1 MSNFG
6 AAGLMD
12 ELRDRLQASLGA
24 SFTIERELT
33 GGGMSRVF
41 VAHET
46 SLGRD
51 VVVKVLSPDLA
62 GLNIERFRREVMV
75 AAKLQHPHI
84 VPVHA
89 AGETQGIPYY
99 TMPFIEGESLRSRL
113 AAGERFSVAE
123 TISILHDVIDALAYA
138 HERGVVH
145 RDIKPDNILMSRQH
159 AVVTD
164 FGVAKALSDAD
175 VRGYPRPGAHTTE
188 TGKGIAIG
196 TPAYMAPEQAA
207 GDPSTDHRADVYA
220 FGVLA
225 YELLAG
231 APPFSGRAR
240 HEVLAAHLAERPT
253 PIAQLRS
260 DVTPA
265 LAGLIMRCLEKR
277 PADRPQ
283 TAADVRQALESLV
296 TPGEGTVVSLGTRR
310 DTRSIAKTVLG
321 TLGTAAVVGFALYMA
336 WPRTPPVD
344 ETVVAIAPFRITG
357 ADPSLRYLREGMLDL
372 LATKLTGDGGPR
384 SADPRALL
392 SAWRRVAGSDTAD
405 LLRAEALDV
414 AEELG
419 AGQLLQGDIGGTP
432 DRLVLNASLVRV
444 RDGRAQAQASVTGPA
459 DSLAQLVDQLTARL
473 LALGAGQAERLS
485 SLTSTSL
492 PALRAFLNAQTHY
505 RKAHYRLAAT
515 EYDRALA
522 TDSTFALAA
531 LGLAQASGWYGDPS
545 TRLRGMTVAWQYR
558 DRLSA
563 RDRALL
569 DATIGPNF
577 PGVSSFAELHAARQ
591 RYLALSPDRPEAW
604 FELGD
609 GLFHFG
615 MMLDIP
621 DAHARAAEALRRAI
635 ALDSAFSPAIEHLTM
650 LEARSGDTAAVRRLG
665 EMYLR
670 LDSTSENASG
680 VRWRMAVALDDRR
693 LRQTL
698 DERWEAMSEVSLHTI
713 RHISQLDGLPLADVV
728 ASLQASMAKE
738 LTRPERM
745 AVLMTAHDLALNTGH
760 PDRAVAA
767 MVEWQNLAQAPRTRL
782 REHVRDAL
790 FWDGDTTAAI
800 AAIREITRTTSAP
813 IPADS
818 AYRLGYYVDLALLE
832 LWKLIARED
841 SSTTRRTL
849 ATLAAITSERDGS
862 AAVRLGS
869 QWQILFEA
877 MLASMAR
884 RPDAAVHVTRLDS
897 LMRTGPGGGIQDIGN
912 LTLARLKEKH
922 GDVRGALAA
931 VRRRD
936 YFLSRPTYLSTFL
949 REEGRLAALAGDRES
964 AIEAYRH
971 YLTLRAN
978 PAPEFKRDVENVRAE
993 LERLER
999 TSAGD

>member
-113 AAGERFSVAE
+113 SSGERLSVAE

-175 VRGYPRPGAHTTE
+175 VRSASRSGVSTE
-188 TGKGIAIG
+188 TGRGIAIG

-207 GDPSTDHRADVYA
+207 GDPSTDHRADIYA

-253 PIAQLRS
+253 PISQLRS
-260 DVTPA
+260 DITPG
-265 LAGLIMRCLEKR
+265 LAALIMRCLEKQ

-283 TAADVRQALESLV
+283 TAADVRLALESLV
-296 TPGEGTVVSLGTRR
+296 TPVEGTAISLGAKR
-310 DTRSIAKTVLG
+310 DARSVVRTLLG
-321 TLGTAAVVGFALYMA
+321 TLGTASVVGLALYLA
-336 WPRTPPVD
+336 WPRSQPMD
-344 ETVVAIAPFRITG
+344 ESVVAIAPFRITG

-392 SAWRRVAGSDTAD
+392 SAWRRAAGSDTAD
-405 LLRAEALDV
+405 LPRGEALDV

-419 AGQLLQGDIGGTP
+419 AGQLLQGDIGGTHE
-432 DRLVLNASLVRV
+432 RLVLNASLVRV
-444 RDGRAQAQASVTGPA
+444 RDGRAQAQATVTGPA

-473 LALGAGQAERLS
+473 LAMGAGEAERLS
-485 SLTSTSL
+485 ALTSTSL
-492 PALRAFLNAQTHY
+492 PALRAYLNAQAHY
-505 RKAHYRLAAT
+505 RKARYRVAAT

-531 LGLAQASGWYGDPS
+531 LGLAQASGWYGDPA
-545 TRLRGMTVAWQYR
+545 TRFRGMSSAWRHR

-569 DATIGPNF
+569 DATAGPNF
-577 PGVSSFAELHAARQ
+577 PAASSFAELHAARQ
-591 RYLALSPDRPEAW
+591 RYLALAPDRPEAW

-615 MMLDIP
+615 KMLDIP
-621 DAHARAAEALRRAI
+621 DAHSRAADALHRAI
-635 ALDSAFSPAIEHLTM
+635 ALDSAFSPAIEHLTL
-650 LEARSGDTAAVRRLG
+650 LEARVHDTTALRRLG

-670 LDSTSENASG
+670 LDSASENADG

-693 LRQTL
+693 LRETISQ
-698 DERWEAMSEVSLHTI
+698 RWNDMSEVSLHTI
-713 RHISQLDGLPLADVV
+713 RHISQLDGLPLDDVETAMQ
-728 ASLQASMAKE
+728 ASLRRDMS
-738 LTRPERM
+738 TPERQALM
-745 AVLMTAHDLALNTGH
+745 MTAHDLALNTGH

-767 MVEWQNLAQAPRTRL
+767 LAEWQSISGAPRTRM
-782 REHVRDAL
+782 RENIRDAL
-790 FWDGDTTAAI
+790 FWDGDTATAI
-800 AAIREITRTTSAP
+800 AAIREIERTVHAP
-813 IPADS
+813 LPADS
-818 AYRLGYYVDLALLE
+818 GQRLSYYVDVALLE
-832 LWKLIARED
+832 LWRLIARED
-841 SSTTRRTL
+841 TSTTRRTL
-849 ATLAAITSERDGS
+849 GQLAAITKDRDGS
-862 AAVRLGS
+862 VAARMGG
-869 QWQILFEA
+869 QWTILLEA
-877 MLASMAR
+877 ILASLAR
-884 RPDAAVHVTRLDS
+884 QPDAALRANRLDS
-897 LMRTGPGGGIQDIGN
+897 LMRTGPGGGIQDVGN

-922 GDVRGALAA
+922 GDVQGALAA

-949 REEGRLAALAGDRES
+949 REEGRLAALAGDRE
-964 AIEAYRH
+964 AAMDAYRH

-978 PAPEFKRDVENVRAE
+978 PAPEFRRDVEHVRAE